1 MLKKAYDAGWQTAFL
16 KRAGLLHKVL
26 VNPATIGGVLGAGGS
41 VLSDAIR
48 GEVPDWKKT
57 LGMGAGGALV
67 GLGVRHG
74 AGALTSLAK
83 KFPSLGKHM
92 LTPAGTLTHGYTD
105 LGWMVPSM
113 LALPAIT
120 AASGG
125 DNQAAGKSHSTFR
138 KR

>member
-1 MLKKAYDAGWQTAFL
+1 MLKEAYELGILAAYE
-16 KRAGLLHKVL
+16 KRAGLLHKAL

-41 VLSDAIR
+41 VLSDAIS
-48 GEVPDWKKT
+48 GNAPNWKKT

-74 AGALTSLAK
+74 AGALQGLAK

-92 LTPAGTLTHGYTD
+92 LDSKGALGRGYSD
-105 LGWMVPSM
+105 LGWMAPSM
-113 LALPAIT
+113 LALPAVT
-120 AASGG
+120 AASSGN
-125 DNQAAGKSHSTFR
+125 NQAAGNSQSMNR